1 MPLGQFLI
9 AHAGEA
15 AYLHRQLAPFSQ
27 PTEDE
32 QENAKRPWKV
42 LGPDGDYVI
51 DPRHAVAQAV
61 SA

>member
-32 QENAKRPWKV
+32 RENAKRPWKT
-42 LGPDGDYVI
+42 LGPDGEYVI
-51 DPRHAVAQAV
+51 DLNVLRAKAVTA
-61 SA
+61 